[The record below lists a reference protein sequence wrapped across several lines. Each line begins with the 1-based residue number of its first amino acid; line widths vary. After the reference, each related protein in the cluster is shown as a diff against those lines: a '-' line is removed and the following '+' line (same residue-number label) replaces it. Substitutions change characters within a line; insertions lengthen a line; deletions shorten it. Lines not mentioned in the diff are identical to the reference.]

1 MSITSSE
8 WWMIATA
15 VLACVPCALLGAL
28 LVLRRMALLGDAIS
42 HAVLPGI
49 VGAFIFT
56 ATRDPYAMLAGAM
69 VSGLLTA
76 WLTSL
81 ISRFGRVSEDA
92 SLGVVF
98 TSMFALGVVMLQF
111 IPRGVDMDPSCVL
124 YGLLEFTSLRT
135 VEPLPGLRVPEAV
148 ALLAPVAVVSV
159 LFVSVFFKRIRLV
172 SFDPA
177 LARALGIAVGVLS
190 AALLTLTAAAVV
202 ASFQAVGSILVVAML
217 VTPGATAQ
225 LITTRLWSMLVLSC
239 VLAVTAAVGGCLIA
253 IEVDSSAAGW
263 IGVVSG
269 VQFALA
275 VIFSPSQGLL
285 IKRLRSLSLR
295 VRIESEDLLATM
307 YRREELRSGQRADM
321 PDTSVDRLPKRRS
334 LVTVLAMRSLRKGR
348 LLLNAGASV
357 ELTDRGRAAAAELVR
372 RHRLWERY
380 LSENLSLPLDH
391 LHEPAHRL
399 EHFADPERDEMIER
413 ALKNAKASPLD
424 PHGRPIPRID
434 RDQPPPAR

>member
-1 MSITSSE
+1 MIITTSE
-8 WWMIATA
+8 WWMILTA
-15 VLACVPCALLGAL
+15 MLACVPCALLGAL

-56 ATRDPYAMLAGAM
+56 ATRNPYAMLAGAM

-76 WLTSL
+76 WFTSL
-81 ISRFGRVSEDA
+81 LSRFGRVSEDA

-98 TSMFALGVVMLQF
+98 TTMFSLGVVMLQF
-111 IPRGVDMDPSCVL
+111 VPRGVDMDPTCVL

-135 VEPLPGLRVPEAV
+135 VEPIQGLRVPEAT
-148 ALLAPVAVVSV
+148 ALLTPVAIITV
-159 LFVSVFFKRIRLV
+159 LFVAVFFKRIRLV

-177 LARALGIAVGVLS
+177 LARALGIGVGLLS
-190 AALLTLTAAAVV
+190 AALLTLTASTVV

-225 LITTRLWSMLVLSC
+225 LLTSRLWTMLVLSC
-239 VLAVTAAVGGCLIA
+239 LLAITAAVGGCLIA
-253 IEVDSSAAGW
+253 IRVDSSAAGC

-275 VIFSPSQGLL
+275 AICSPSQGLL
-285 IKRLRSLSLR
+285 LKRLRSLSLR

-307 YRREELRSGQRADM
+307 YRREELRTGQRVDM

-334 LVTVLAMRSLRKGR
+334 LVTILALRTLRKGQ
-348 LLLNAGASV
+348 LLTNTGSSV

-399 EHFADPERDEMIER
+399 EHFADPECDESTQLSTREQSQR
-413 ALKNAKASPLD
+413 QLD
-424 PHGRPIPRID
+424 PHGRPIPRVD
-434 RDQPPPAR
+434 REQTPPAR